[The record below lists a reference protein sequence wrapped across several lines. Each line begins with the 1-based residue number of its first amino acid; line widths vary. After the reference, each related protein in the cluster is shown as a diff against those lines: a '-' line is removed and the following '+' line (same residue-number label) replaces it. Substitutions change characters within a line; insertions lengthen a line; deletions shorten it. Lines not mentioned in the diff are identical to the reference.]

1 MTHLALKLGPVHI
14 GAGFVLSTTFLLAGA
29 IPSCAQRINEYSGLL
44 QSTGYSANQ
53 MESRPTAEKIPSGTI
68 LPVVLRTTLS
78 SDKCK
83 AGQILRGKIAQ
94 DVPLPNGSKIRK
106 GSTIEGHVVEV
117 TPNANGAG
125 SRVTIQ
131 FDKVD
136 VAGQWVPVVTN
147 LRAIA
152 GFMAVLEAWIPEEAP
167 SEGTPYNWLP
177 TTQIG
182 GDSVY
187 GVGGPVMSAEDTSKV
202 IGKSTGDGVLAP
214 VTAKSDKGCRGAING
229 NDNPQ
234 ALRVFSSDACGMYG
248 IDHMKIVHAGR
259 TDPKGTIVLASERPR
274 LQLRNGDGLLL
285 RVD

>member
-1 MTHLALKLGPVHI
+1 
-14 GAGFVLSTTFLLAGA
+14 
-29 IPSCAQRINEYSGLL
+29 
-44 QSTGYSANQ
+44 

-83 AGQILRGKIAQ
+83 AGQILHGKIAQ
-94 DVPLPNGSKIRK
+94 DVPLLIGSKIRK

-234 ALRVFSSDACGMYG
+234 ALWVFSSDACGMYG

>member
-234 ALRVFSSDACGMYG
+234 ALWVFSSDACGMYG